1 MLQRSNV
8 HSKTFWI
15 RRSTKNNITFTNTL
29 NQVYNHNAKNYL
41 HLQENNERELVA
53 NHSPRSAIK
62 F

>member
-15 RRSTKNNITFTNTL
+15 ERSTKNNITFTNTL

-41 HLQENNERELVA
+41 HLQENNE
-53 NHSPRSAIK
+53 
-62 F
+62 